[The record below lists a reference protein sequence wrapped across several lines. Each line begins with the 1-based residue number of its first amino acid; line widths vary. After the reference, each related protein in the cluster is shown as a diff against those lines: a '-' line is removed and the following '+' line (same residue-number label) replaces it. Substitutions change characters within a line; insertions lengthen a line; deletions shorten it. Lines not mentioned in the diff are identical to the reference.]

1 MKKTIKDT
9 LEDDNDEFIK
19 RNLPSGETKSPQFT
33 ARRSN
38 NSRTSIASSNP
49 NMETEQARLQG
60 LSKVI
65 RQASGAAKIRAKQE
79 A

>member
-1 MKKTIKDT
+1 
-9 LEDDNDEFIK
+9 
-19 RNLPSGETKSPQFT
+19 
-33 ARRSN
+33 
-38 NSRTSIASSNP
+38 
-49 NMETEQARLQG
+49 METEQARLQG